1 MEKVVLF
8 KKDGYDPFI
17 DFLKAYAIICVLMGH
32 TFPFLQETGYA
43 LWYGMQVPIFIL
55 IQAFHV
61 FKKDVVELNLKKIIL
76 RIFIPYFI
84 ILSAEYIILF
94 IHGVSIK
101 ALIGSLLYGG
111 GMGLDPISL
120 GCISR
125 WL

>member
-1 MEKVVLF
+1 MLF